1 MSMVVTGRFDC
12 LIQAEEA
19 MSESQLRFPREDVVL
34 VKPRRR
40 SNACAPG
47 GADAAERAF
56 ERSRDG
62 AFVMIRAADAADRR
76 LAERTLQGR
85 GAAEVSVRV
94 DVAAAHRRRIGRAA
108 ALV

>member
-19 MSESQLRFPREDVVL
+19 MSESQLRFPRDDVAL

-40 SNACAPG
+40 SDTRAPD
-47 GADAAERAF
+47 ADAVERAF
-56 ERSRDG
+56 DRSLDS
-62 AFVMIRAADAADRR
+62 AFVMIRAADAAGRR

-94 DVAAAHRRRIGRAA
+94 DLAAAHRRRIGRAA